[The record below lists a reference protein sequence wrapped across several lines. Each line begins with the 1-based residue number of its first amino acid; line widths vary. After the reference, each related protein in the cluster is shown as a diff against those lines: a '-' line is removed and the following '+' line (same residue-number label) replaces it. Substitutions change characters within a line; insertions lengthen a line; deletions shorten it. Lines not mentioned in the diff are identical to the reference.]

1 MFYILRTAIITFI
14 IEAKNTKEIV
24 DRLLFTDSYSR
35 FNPFFNSISSLNLFF
50 NNLDCSQMNGNEDYD
65 LFIQTKIEN
74 SVIKDSLVYKVN
86 DKMSLKDYIH
96 IFKENYEFFL
106 DNLNVINILKT
117 KKEVLSY
124 LRENSIWIYTF
135 YCKPLGLAL
144 QHSNCKEKSLVIN
157 NFIEHKLFDK
167 NVLSIINSF

>member
-1 MFYILRTAIITFI
+1 MFYIFKTGVITFI

-35 FNPFFNSISSLNLFF
+35 FNPFFKSISDLHLFF

-65 LFIQTKIEN
+65 LFIQTKVEN

-86 DKMSLKDYIH
+86 DKMLLTDYIH

-106 DNLNVINILKT
+106 NNLRVINILET

-124 LRENSIWIYTF
+124 LRKKSIGF
-135 YCKPLGLAL
+135 YVSYCRPLGLAL

-157 NFIEHKLFDK
+157 SFIEHKLFDK
-167 NVLSIINSF
+167 NVLGIINSF